1 MGPGLSICSVMTEPL
16 GAGGEAHSLAPGSK
30 CKRDSPRS
38 ILSEVP
44 SLELWLPGV
53 EAAWLGDSM
62 ALEYQ

>member
-16 GAGGEAHSLAPGSK
+16 GGGGGAHSLAPGSK
-30 CKRDSPRS
+30 RKRDSPRS

>member
-1 MGPGLSICSVMTEPL
+1 MGPGLSICSH
-16 GAGGEAHSLAPGSK
+16 GGWGGAHSLAPGSK
-30 CKRDSPRS
+30 RKRDSPRS